1 MWFEKLT
8 GFIEESP
15 EQVRDNLYIEGNQL
29 ISSVN
34 GNKFLYGSLET
45 PNLSELR
52 EGVRTLKLPQGRII
66 LQESVA
72 NIQNLH
78 TATENKG
85 AFFQVASQFNLL
97 EMVSPQI
104 TPDNGIS
111 AYEYDLT
118 QGPACAIA
126 AGAGT
131 IYRNYFVNLNGKIGQ
146 STNNQ
151 IDTLSNIGKILGNE
165 SGHLW
170 HMKNGY
176 ALASEKGL
184 KTISKLL
191 ASLNE
196 SEIDKI
202 RENLKIG
209 IQWNTEVTLNNLK
222 HLVSQSYCSALPVAN
237 SQHSHQLWEK
247 FAVLILEASYEA
259 TICAAIL
266 NSSKTGNQNVYLTL
280 LGGGAFGN
288 EESWIISA
296 IERALMRYRNI
307 DLKVHIVSYRASNNQ
322 VKKLVNRFNT

>member
-1 MWFEKLT
+1 
-8 GFIEESP
+8 
-15 EQVRDNLYIEGNQL
+15 
-29 ISSVN
+29 VN

-45 PNLSELR
+45 PSLSELR
-52 EGVRTLKLPQGRII
+52 EEVKILKPPQGRII

-78 TATENKG
+78 TAHENKG

-97 EMVSPQI
+97 EMVSPQV

-146 STNNQ
+146 SANNQ

-184 KTISKLL
+184 ITISKLL

-222 HLVSQSYCSALPVAN
+222 HLVSQSYCSALPVAY
-237 SQHSHQLWEK
+237 SQHPHQLWEK

-259 TICAAIL
+259 TLCAAIL

-322 VKKLVNRFNT
+322 VKKLVNRFNTPWWRSFW